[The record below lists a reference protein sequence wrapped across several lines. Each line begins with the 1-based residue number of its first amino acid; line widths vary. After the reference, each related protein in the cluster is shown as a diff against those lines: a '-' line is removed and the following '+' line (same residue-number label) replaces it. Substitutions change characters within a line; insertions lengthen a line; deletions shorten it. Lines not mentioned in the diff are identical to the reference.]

1 MNSNKK
7 YRNYS
12 FLIYP
17 ESLEDDFVKI
27 LNESGGKGF
36 YILHDMDKLEDG
48 TDKKAHYHVLIMFE
62 NPRSLTA
69 VSRLAKRCGAVN
81 GFVEPLKNAVA
92 YARYLCHMD
101 NPNKYRY
108 ESCEVTSFGG
118 ADYEEFCETNSDRK
132 KRKLSTVCQI
142 VDFICDNKIYSYASL
157 VEYCCSCR
165 HDWLEILLVP
175 SVGRSIIEY
184 IKSKKWTDEQ

>member
-1 MNSNKK
+1 MNSSKK
-7 YRNYS
+7 HRSYS

-17 ESLEDDFVKI
+17 EGLESNFVDI
-27 LNESGGKGF
+27 LSNSGGKGF

-62 NPRSLTA
+62 NPRSLAA
-69 VSRLAKRCGAVN
+69 VSRLAVRCGAVN